1 MGFTNEDRARGG
13 RKGGITTAARLTPAE
28 RVERA
33 EKAQRASAAAR
44 RRQRDGL
51 DLLIEDLTD
60 QGWTLAQIEERYGVK
75 PRVSSREHQYRQ
87 PKPSTAALE
96 PYLIEVDRDYPNGE
110 LSWHERMKEA
120 TVRLRKDRARAIAE
134 GLGK

>member
-13 RKGGITTAARLTPAE
+13 RKGGVTSAARLTPAE
-28 RVERA
+28 RTARS

-44 RRQRDGL
+44 TRQREGL
-51 DLLIEDLTD
+51 DRLIEDLTA

-75 PRVSSREHQYRQ
+75 PRSKNYGHYRQ
-87 PKPSTAALE
+87 PKPSAEALE
-96 PYLIEVDRDYPNGE
+96 PYLIEVDRDFPNGE
-110 LSWHERMKEA
+110 LSWQERTKEA
-120 TVRLRKDRARAIAE
+120 TLRLRADRARAISE

>member
-1 MGFTNEDRARGG
+1 MVFTNEDRARGG
-13 RKGGITTAARLTPAE
+13 RKGGITSAARLTPAE
-28 RVERA
+28 RVARA

-51 DLLIEDLTD
+51 DLLIEDLTA
-60 QGWTLAQIEERYGVK
+60 QGWTLKQIEERYGVK
-75 PRVSSREHQYRQ
+75 PRVNGSAQYRQ
-87 PKPSTAALE
+87 PVPSAAALE

-110 LSWHERMKEA
+110 LTWHERQKEA

>member
-1 MGFTNEDRARGG
+1 MGFTTEDRARGG
-13 RKGGITTAARLTPAE
+13 RKGGVTSAARLTPAE

-51 DLLIEDLTD
+51 DRLIEDLTD

-75 PRVSSREHQYRQ
+75 PRVKNYGHYRQ
-87 PKPSTAALE
+87 PKPSAEALE
-96 PYLIEVDRDYPNGE
+96 PYLIEVDRGYPNGE
-110 LSWHERMKEA
+110 LSWHERVKEA

-134 GLGK
+134 GLDK